1 MKRTFFLLI
10 LLITIC
16 SCQDNKKLNQIQ
28 SENEMLKKQ
37 LEGTKKQESSE
48 KFVWIVINY
57 TYGTY
62 YSETDR
68 LGDLKKS
75 IIFSDIIEINNYDDS
90 MKYRLED
97 ELEKD
102 LRNRYKGLL
111 HSIQERKTYVFGTYK
126 EASQFKFQTLNR

>member
-10 LLITIC
+10 LLIAIC

-28 SENEMLKKQ
+28 SENEMLKRQ
-37 LEGTKKQESSE
+37 LEEIKTQESSE

-68 LGDLKKS
+68 LGNLKKS
-75 IIFSDIIEINNYDDS
+75 IIFSDIREINNYDDS

-111 HSIQERKTYVFGTYK
+111 HSIQERKTYVFETYK
-126 EASQFKFQTLNR
+126 EASEFKFQTLNR